1 MDLRIAA
8 CDSPLG
14 PLAAEFTSSG
24 ALCRLD
30 FLHGPIDAHIAA
42 RSADRGS
49 PVRYDQ
55 AVASELALELDEY
68 FAGRLRGFRQVL
80 ELEGTDFQRAVWAAL
95 LEIPFGEVTS
105 YGALAA
111 RLGKPGASRAVGAA
125 NGANP
130 VPILVPCHRV
140 IAADGGLGGFSAGLH
155 NKRALLELEGSLAPL
170 FDRAVS

>member
-1 MDLRIAA
+1 MDIRIAA

-14 PLAAEFTSSG
+14 PLAAEFTPAG

-30 FLHGPIDAHIAA
+30 FLYGSLDAHIVQ
-42 RSADRGS
+42 RTGRRGS
-49 PVRYDQ
+49 PLIRDL
-55 AVASELALELDEY
+55 AAASALALELGEY
-68 FAGRLRGFRQVL
+68 FAGRLRSFTHPL

>member
-1 MDLRIAA
+1 MDYRIAV

-68 FAGRLRGFRQVL
+68 FAGRLRGFRQAL

-155 NKRALLELEGSLAPL
+155 NKRALLDLEGSLAPL